1 MSTNITFGTNT
12 ATLNQDS
19 IGGFSIS
26 GNDRMIIV
34 ENNGLSLSTYV
45 GGAWTQPAIPF
56 SPPTPHGYGAQPCI
70 TVDGSRVIAAPFRSV
85 VSFYSW
91 NPSTSIYDT
100 PVVIP
105 QNVAQRDWVGLACT
119 PDGST
124 LVAFERY
131 GYAYFTKWNASV
143 GNYNQWTQILMPSSM
158 GSLGFSGGSIAIMGD
173 ASKIVYGGGAAEGG
187 PIYYSL
193 WDNVAQNFGPPQ
205 VLSAEVKNYAD
216 FSITQ
221 NGHVLIIGGGDL
233 LDTGSPVDSGDCKY
247 SVFNPQTNTFGPL
260 VRTGNFIYA
269 GQTWLSS
276 DDTILYYISFNGISQ
291 VPIIIQT
298 SPPLYLGD
306 DLIITGSN
314 VEFNNA
320 SVSVKAPTIGV
331 HVTNKTYVDGIVQ
344 AESASREAERA
355 AMQALIDTLEA
366 QMDAVYQYFFNQ
378 ARNGPPPTR
387 N

>member
-173 ASKIVYGGGAAEGG
+173 ASKIV
-187 PIYYSL
+187 
-193 WDNVAQNFGPPQ
+193 
-205 VLSAEVKNYAD
+205 
-216 FSITQ
+216 
-221 NGHVLIIGGGDL
+221 
-233 LDTGSPVDSGDCKY
+233 
-247 SVFNPQTNTFGPL
+247 
-260 VRTGNFIYA
+260 
-269 GQTWLSS
+269 
-276 DDTILYYISFNGISQ
+276 
-291 VPIIIQT
+291 
-298 SPPLYLGD
+298 
-306 DLIITGSN
+306 
-314 VEFNNA
+314 
-320 SVSVKAPTIGV
+320 
-331 HVTNKTYVDGIVQ
+331 
-344 AESASREAERA
+344 
-355 AMQALIDTLEA
+355 
-366 QMDAVYQYFFNQ
+366 
-378 ARNGPPPTR
+378 
-387 N
+387 